1 MKRSTLPWIAL
12 AALGLVGACS
22 DQNAPDNRAHPDAWV
37 LSHGSDT
44 GASGSAD
51 DCTVCHGASLD
62 GGNAGVA
69 CLDCHVEGPPF
80 RIHPSTW
87 GANTVIAHLRFAE
100 ATSWTRCATA
110 ACHGTDLKGG
120 HGSGDTGPS
129 CFSPDAL
136 GCHADGPPAPRSHR
150 VGDTAYADPALHGAD
165 ARGRRTE
172 DESLDPQSSQFYC
185 RNCHGTPANDFGGGF
200 VTEANYPGRQACV
213 ACHPEAGAHP
223 GDWIPGGGSSRHAG
237 APEVAWVIAC
247 GLCHEVPGQRG
258 SSPLAGAPS
267 CFGDSFD
274 GASCHGAEGPAGAL
288 HPLDAAWLVASAD
301 AGTSHVAASL
311 QDATGCLTCHVDL
324 EIPPVCGACH
334 SAGDPLSTAN
344 RPCVSCH
351 AQPPSE
357 PGTDA
362 TARPGRQGA
371 HGGHAGLTADTADC
385 SSCHGGAGTGTTGHW
400 DTSPPATVTILAPTY
415 QGQRGTAGYSFDTTA
430 GTGTCADV
438 SCHGGQVTPRWLDA
452 TLDVDQDCDQCHELG
467 TGSGVPEANSYYS
480 GAHARHTV
488 DFGAACT
495 ACHDAGRLATGG
507 HFADLATA
515 EFEGVPGDTMGTPLG
530 YDSAAQ
536 SCLTSVTGCHSG
548 QLRTWSGAAHP
559 VNAAWLL
566 PSGTAATSHVLDS
579 IRDRQPCL
587 ACHTLTG
594 GGTDPACGTC
604 HDAPNAIHFT
614 VGQCDSCHNRPPDA
628 GGPVANVRPNRAG
641 AHGGHAGLTTDT
653 GNCSSCHQ
661 GAGTDTT
668 QHYDP
673 VAPATVAILTDP
685 YQGRRG
691 AAAYSFNAGSGTG
704 TCANIS
710 CHGGKT
716 TPPWLGGSLIVAQD
730 CAKCHDLGPAS
741 PEANSYY
748 SGRHITHIGYAA
760 GTTPPCAA
768 CHDAVLLS
776 AGGHF
781 AGLDTPAFE
790 GDPAA
795 TMRDELAY
803 DATEQSCSVT
813 LTGCHVGVRPWEVPH
828 PVDAAWLLPTGSTDT
843 SHVLASL
850 ADATEC
856 LYCHNTLAIPPVCI
870 DCHKVVANDPLTTA
884 GTCVSCHADPPG
896 LASAAVG
903 NYPQREGA
911 HAEHDLLPGI
921 VGNCGP
927 CHTGAGTGT
936 TLHMANGRLEAA
948 PADVVFLPTYN
959 AKSGTAARNSDGTC
973 SAVRCHGGVLTPV
986 WGSGSIDRANQCE
999 KCHTPG

>member
-1 MKRSTLPWIAL
+1 MKRPALFWIAL
-12 AALGLVGACS
+12 GGLGLFVGACS

-44 GASGSAD
+44 GAGGSAD
-51 DCTVCHGASLD
+51 DCAVCHGASLD

-110 ACHGTDLKGG
+110 ACHGTDLNGG

-129 CFSPDAL
+129 CFSSDAL

-150 VGDTAYADPALHGAD
+150 AGDTAYTDPALHGAD

-172 DESLDPQSSQFYC
+172 DGSLDPQSSQFYC
-185 RNCHGTPANDFGGGF
+185 RNCHGTPTNDFGGGF
-200 VTEANYPGRQACV
+200 VTAANYPGRQACA

-223 GDWIPGGGSSRHAG
+223 GGWIPGGGSSRHAG

-247 GLCHEVPGQRG
+247 GLCHEVPGQPG
-258 SSPLAGAPS
+258 SRPLADAPS
-267 CFGDSFD
+267 CFADSFD
-274 GASCHGAEGPAGAL
+274 GLSCHGAEGPAGAL

-430 GTGTCADV
+430 GTGTCVDV

-467 TGSGVPEANSYYS
+467 TGSGVPEANSYFS

-495 ACHDAGRLATGG
+495 ACHDAARLAAGG
-507 HFADLATA
+507 HFADLATPG
-515 EFEGVPGDTMGTPLG
+515 FEGIPGQTMAIALG
-530 YDSAAQ
+530 YNAVDQ

-594 GGTDPACGTC
+594 GGTDPACGAC
-604 HDAPNAIHFT
+604 HNLPNDIHFA
-614 VGQCDSCHNRPPDA
+614 VGQCDSCHNSPPDGDA
-628 GGPVANVRPNRAG
+628 PVNDARPNRAG
-641 AHGGHAGLTTDT
+641 AHGDHAGLPGDT
-653 GNCSSCHQ
+653 GNCPSCHQ
-661 GAGTDTT
+661 GAGTNTA

-673 VAPATVAILTDP
+673 AAPATVAIPDR
-685 YQGRRG
+685 YQGNG
-691 AAAYSFNAGSGTG
+691 GEAAYSFNAGSGTG

-716 TPPWLGGSLIVAQD
+716 TPAWLGGTLTVAQD
-730 CAKCHDLGPAS
+730 CVACHQIGASPGS

-748 SGRHITHIGYAA
+748 SGRHFTHAEPGGRADEAGFQPPCVGCHDLDALDDATHFASLGSPGFETDPADTLLANLGYIDT
-760 GTTPPCAA
+760 TTPPTC
-768 CHDAVLLS
+768 LPS
-776 AGGHF
+776 I
-781 AGLDTPAFE
+781 
-790 GDPAA
+790 
-795 TMRDELAY
+795 
-803 DATEQSCSVT
+803 
-813 LTGCHVGVRPWEVPH
+813 TGCHENLPGLRLEWISGPLTPPH
-828 PVDAAWLLPTGSTDT
+828 AVEDPAWLLPSG
-843 SHVLASL
+843 HVAESIG
-850 ADATEC
+850 EPSC
-856 LYCHNTLAIPPVCI
+856 IGCHTLSGGGIDPPCG
-870 DCHKVVANDPLTTA
+870 DCHTLSAPDPDANRCD
-884 GTCVSCHADPPG
+884 SCHWFANQTAA
-896 LASAAVG
+896 LAAVWPG
-903 NYPQREGA
+903 GLLRPNRRGDHDEGDHRLA
-911 HAEHDLLPGI
+911 CET
-921 VGNCGP
+921 
-927 CHTGAGTGT
+927 CHTGSGAGT
-936 TLHMANGRLEAA
+936 LAH
-948 PADVVFLPTYN
+948 F
-959 AKSGTAARNSDGTC
+959 
-973 SAVRCHGGVLTPV
+973 
-986 WGSGSIDRANQCE
+986 DRAIPATASSPNTDIVFTITPSKQIACSGICHEDDHGPFE
-999 KCHTPG
+999 KPRTW